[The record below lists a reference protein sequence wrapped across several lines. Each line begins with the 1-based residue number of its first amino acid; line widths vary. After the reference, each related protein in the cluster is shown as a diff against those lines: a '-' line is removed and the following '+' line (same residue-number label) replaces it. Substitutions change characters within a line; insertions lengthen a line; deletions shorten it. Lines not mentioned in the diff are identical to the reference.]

1 MKKFY
6 ILNNLFI
13 DQHYNINN
21 TEELINKN
29 KNIYYFSTDNHECN
43 NKVMYEYGP
52 PNIGNIYNFC
62 NILDINLEKIKNR
75 KIAYYIYNDKKS
87 YNLLNTVF
95 LIGCYFILKKNYK
108 LEDVLLK
115 LIHIFNE
122 HPTYYVDSTNI
133 YGGYTITL
141 IDCFKSINFVY
152 KNNIFNLNNFDYEY
166 YAYSTNLETV
176 DFNIICD
183 NMIITRSPQDNNELL
198 VLKKIFLKNNIKTLI
213 RLNSDNNYHEDLIKD
228 KINII
233 DLFFN
238 DRTLPELDIIEKF
251 MNIINTTDKIAI
263 HCKAGL
269 GRTGLLACLW
279 LITQRSFST
288 KDAIAWLRM
297 IRPGCVH
304 GYQGHFIQILE
315 CLRNSI

>member
-1 MKKFY
+1 
-6 ILNNLFI
+6 
-13 DQHYNINN
+13 
-21 TEELINKN
+21 
-29 KNIYYFSTDNHECN
+29 
-43 NKVMYEYGP
+43 
-52 PNIGNIYNFC
+52 
-62 NILDINLEKIKNR
+62 
-75 KIAYYIYNDKKS
+75 
-87 YNLLNTVF
+87 
-95 LIGCYFILKKNYK
+95 
-108 LEDVLLK
+108 
-115 LIHIFNE
+115 
-122 HPTYYVDSTNI
+122 
-133 YGGYTITL
+133 
-141 IDCFKSINFVY
+141 
-152 KNNIFNLNNFDYEY
+152 
-166 YAYSTNLETV
+166 
-176 DFNIICD
+176 
-183 NMIITRSPQDNNELL
+183 MIITRSPQDNNELL

-288 KDAIAWLRM
+288 KVAIAWLRM

-304 GYQGHFIQILE
+304 GYQGHYIETLE

>member
-1 MKKFY
+1 MKKFN
-6 ILNNLFI
+6 ILNNFCI

-21 TEELINKN
+21 TKELINKN

-43 NKVMYEYGP
+43 NKVMNEYGP
-52 PNIGNIYNFC
+52 PNIGNIYDFC
-62 NILDINLEKIKNR
+62 NILDNNFEKIKNR
-75 KIAYYIYNDKKS
+75 KIVYYIYNDKNS

-95 LIGCYFILKKNYK
+95 LTGCYFILKKNYK

-115 LIHIFNE
+115 LIHIFNY

-133 YGGYTITL
+133 YGGYTISL

-152 KNNIFNLNNFDYEY
+152 KNNIFSLNNFDYRY

-183 NMIITRSPQDNNELL
+183 NILVTRSPQDNNELL
-198 VLKKIFLKNNIKTLI
+198 TLKKIFLKNNIKTLI
-213 RLNSDNNYHEDLIKD
+213 KLNLDNNYHEDLIKD

-233 DLFFN
+233 DLNFN
-238 DRTLPELDIIEKF
+238 DGSLPELNIIEKF
-251 MNIINTTDKIAI
+251 MNIINTTEKIAI

-269 GRTGLLACLW
+269 GRSGLLICLW
-279 LITQRSFST
+279 LITQRGFST
-288 KDAIAWLRM
+288 KEAIAWLRM

-304 GYQGHFIQILE
+304 GYQGHFIETLE
-315 CLRNSI
+315 CLRNSN